1 MSEGCVSL
9 SGGAEHR
16 LKAAGPCYM
25 LCSWLLGAAKVV
37 NTNVAA
43 SNLVAVCSAK
53 CARRRP
59 GGGFVTYAN
68 PASSQKPS
76 GSIRALKAFALAAYK
91 FQPRENENDPKMP
104 PTDDKPPKVLPLTCD
119 FPTLRFPPPLHAASF
134 YSKKLW
140 NDTQLDAG
148 LSSSHS

>member
-1 MSEGCVSL
+1 MFC
-9 SGGAEHR
+9 R
-16 LKAAGPCYM
+16 MY
-25 LCSWLLGAAKVV
+25 
-37 NTNVAA
+37 
-43 SNLVAVCSAK
+43 NLVAVCSAK

-119 FPTLRFPPPLHAASF
+119 FPTFLPLLHALAF
-134 YSKKLW
+134 LLLKNFW
-140 NDTQLDAG
+140 NDTQLVFDHHNLDQVIAKG
-148 LSSSHS
+148 